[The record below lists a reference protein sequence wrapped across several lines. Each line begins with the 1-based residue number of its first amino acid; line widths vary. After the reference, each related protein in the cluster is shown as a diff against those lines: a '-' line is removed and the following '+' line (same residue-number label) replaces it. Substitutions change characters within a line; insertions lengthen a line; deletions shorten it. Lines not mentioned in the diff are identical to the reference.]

1 VHQAAASHDTLVTVV
16 VAIVA
21 GGLLLFPA
29 LGTLFRLVLRGRFDH
44 AEPVGD
50 TATSEAARADSEEQ
64 PRPPG
69 RDHAAAAPR
78 NPALLARVA
87 GALLV
92 AGIGLTNLA
101 DADWAHV
108 VGATCF
114 LAFVATAFR
123 AALPL
128 PEPR

>member
-1 VHQAAASHDTLVTVV
+1 V

-21 GGLLLFPA
+21 GALLLFPA

-44 AEPVGD
+44 AEPAGD
-50 TATSEAARADSEEQ
+50 TATSEAVRVGSEERA
-64 PRPPG
+64 RPSG
-69 RDHAAAAPR
+69 ALAAAAPR
-78 NPALLARVA
+78 NPALLVRVA

-92 AGIGLTNLA
+92 AGIGFTNVA